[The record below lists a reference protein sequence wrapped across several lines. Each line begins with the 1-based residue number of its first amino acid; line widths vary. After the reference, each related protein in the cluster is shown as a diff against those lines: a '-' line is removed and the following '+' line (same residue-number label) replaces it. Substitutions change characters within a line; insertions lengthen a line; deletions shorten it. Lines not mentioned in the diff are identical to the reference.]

1 MQPDRGHLHHKL
13 IDMGYSQKQTVL
25 VMYSLSGALG
35 LSAIVLAD
43 KGFCQRHYTCN
54 NRCAAFVIGG
64 ARYMLEMDDVEI
76 PEKYKPKE
84 EMVSPVVNEIK
95 DQQ

>member
-1 MQPDRGHLHHKL
+1 
-13 IDMGYSQKQTVL
+13 
-25 VMYSLSGALG
+25 
-35 LSAIVLAD
+35 
-43 KGFCQRHYTCN
+43 
-54 NRCAAFVIGG
+54 
-64 ARYMLEMDDVEI
+64 MLEMDDVEI

>member
-1 MQPDRGHLHHKL
+1 
-13 IDMGYSQKQTVL
+13 
-25 VMYSLSGALG
+25 MYSLSGALG

-43 KGFCQRHYTCN
+43 KGFVSAIILVITV
-54 NRCAAFVIGG
+54 AAFVIGG